1 MDESNST
8 TVQIMGREYKIKGFA
23 DKDYIIKVAEYVND
37 KMKELSKSSS
47 FPSHDRL
54 AILAAL
60 NIADELFQE
69 KQKTSETLNTI
80 EHKADDLIAMLESCS
95 HAEG

>member
-1 MDESNST
+1 
-8 TVQIMGREYKIKGFA
+8 MGREYKIKGFA
-23 DKDYIIKVAEYVND
+23 DKDYIVKVAEYVNE

-69 KQKTSETLNTI
+69 KQKMSETLNTI

>member
-1 MDESNST
+1 MDEVNAT

-23 DKDYIIKVAEYVND
+23 DKDYIIKVAEHVND

>member
-1 MDESNST
+1 MDDVKAT

-23 DKDYIIKVAEYVND
+23 DKDYIIKVAQYVD
-37 KMKELSKSSS
+37 GKMRELSKNSNL
-47 FPSHDRL
+47 PSHDKI

-69 KQKTSETLNTI
+69 KQAMSEALSSI
-80 EHKADDLIAMLESCS
+80 ERKADDLVTILDKSAR
-95 HAEG
+95 AEG

>member
-23 DKDYIIKVAEYVND
+23 DKDYIIKVAEYVNE

-60 NIADELFQE
+60 NIVDELFQE

-80 EHKADDLIAMLESCS
+80 ENKADDLIAMLESCS